1 MVDSPSLRSRVVEP
15 ALLRESSMSL
25 SHLVR
30 LVRLVPLGAAML
42 LLGTIATA
50 CPGPEY
56 PKCESDDHC
65 KKTKDGGAIDEYCLF
80 GQCQE
85 CAKDAHCGA
94 GRECV
99 KGRCEQTCAS
109 DDQCGE
115 GSVCNDRRCV
125 TAECRSDDACGAGG
139 SCQAGRCQRA
149 GTTAGGATGGTSAPT
164 DEGVVCERHNARVQF
179 DFNTSDLRPD
189 GRAVLDTLAKCMTKS
204 GDWKIT
210 VEGHCD
216 DRGTPEYNL
225 SLGESRA
232 KSVKK
237 YLTALGVD
245 DQRVRV
251 VTYGE
256 EKPLDSSQTE
266 DAWAKNRRGEI
277 LFH

>member
-1 MVDSPSLRSRVVEP
+1 MSSVRVLVVTVA
-15 ALLRESSMSL
+15 ALFTSI
-25 SHLVR
+25 
-30 LVRLVPLGAAML
+30 
-42 LLGTIATA
+42 IATG

-65 KKTKDGGAIDEYCLF
+65 KKSKDGSAIDEYCLF

-94 GRECV
+94 GKKCM
-99 KGRCEQTCAS
+99 KGRCEQVCAA
-109 DDQCGE
+109 DDECGS
-115 GSVCNDRRCV
+115 GSICEQNQCV
-125 TAECRSDDACGAGG
+125 TAQCKSDDACGAGG
-139 SCQAGRCQRA
+139 SCKQGRCLRA
-149 GTTAGGATGGTSAPT
+149 GSTAANGGGGDGGDGGGAGL
-164 DEGVVCERHNARVQF
+164 VCEKRNARVQF
-179 DFNTSDLRPD
+179 DFNMSDLRPD
-189 GRAVLDTLAKCMTKS
+189 GRAVLDTLAKCMAKNA
-204 GDWKIT
+204 DWKVT

-245 DQRVRV
+245 DKRVRV

-277 LFH
+277 VFN